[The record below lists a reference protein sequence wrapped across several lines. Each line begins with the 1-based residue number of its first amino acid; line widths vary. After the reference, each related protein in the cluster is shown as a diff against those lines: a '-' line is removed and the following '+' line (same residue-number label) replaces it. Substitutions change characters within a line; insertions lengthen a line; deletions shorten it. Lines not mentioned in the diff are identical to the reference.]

1 MKSSSLRK
9 VDYDSSLK
17 QIQQYLSFD
26 LRAMEKPISRTSSD
40 SKFQPPSSERSLSF
54 RTQDEN
60 ADHSML
66 IEKLNKINSCRD
78 QSKNKSY
85 NFMKRPNVQPP
96 NRTILL
102 DKRNQK

>member
-1 MKSSSLRK
+1 MKSSSLRN
-9 VDYDSSLK
+9 VDYDSNLK
-17 QIQQYLSFD
+17 EIQQYLSFD
-26 LRAMEKPISRTSSD
+26 LKAMERPISRTSSD
-40 SKFQPPSSERSLSF
+40 SKFQPPSSERSYNYINH
-54 RTQDEN
+54 DEN

-96 NRTILL
+96 NRTIFV
-102 DKRNQK
+102 DKRN